1 MKPRTKLETK
11 IVELSSTLPPLSDTQ
26 RVWAIKNVYSG
37 LGYRA
42 TAQKIWCSCCG
53 LIIDLPNNKKEQTC
67 HYCGAKLTIEEKR
80 KRVERYKDYF
90 TILTTCKGFQVVRQ
104 FVIERSVKKGSLPSV
119 EIWEVIQNWIDAK
132 GKEIIMARP
141 TTMSYN
147 WYDLWDYSKPLSIK
161 KCKQSSSY
169 YVNKYE
175 EKAKFIYPVKRIIPR
190 LKTHGYL
197 GKDVNLPL
205 NELFKLL
212 LSDHEAECLMK
223 NKQFSLLRYKWSRG
237 CGEYRLPFQHS
248 IRIATKHKYIIEDAS
263 MWLDYLEALDA
274 LGIDIH
280 NPKYVCPKDLTS
292 AHDYYMAKKKK
303 LQEKLDKQRRIEQ
316 TKRNEADYLNAKS
329 KFFGICFGND
339 NIVIT
344 AIKSVAEMME
354 EGDVMHHCVFHGGY
368 YKKDDSLILSAKD
381 KTGKRIETIE
391 VNLKTYKVVQS
402 RGVCNQNTPHHEE
415 ILRLMEKN
423 MNKIIEVA

>member
-1 MKPRTKLETK
+1 MKPRTKLEAK
-11 IVELSSTLPPLSDTQ
+11 IVELSSSLPPLSDTQ

-42 TAQKIWCSCCG
+42 TAQKIWCSSCG

-67 HYCGAKLTIEEKR
+67 PYCGAKLTIEENR

-90 TILTTCKGFQVVRQ
+90 TIITTCKGFQVVRQ

-119 EIWEVIQNWIDAK
+119 EIWEVVQNWIDAK
-132 GKEIIMARP
+132 GKETIMARP

-147 WYDLWDYSKPLSIK
+147 WYDLWDYSKPMSIK
-161 KCKQSSSY
+161 KCHNSYSY
-169 YVNKYE
+169 YANKYE
-175 EKAKFIYPVKRIIPR
+175 EKSKFVYPVKKIIPK
-190 LKTHGYL
+190 LKTHGYM
-197 GKDVNLPL
+197 GKDANLPL

-212 LSDHEAECLMK
+212 LSDHEAECLAK
-223 NKQFSLLRYKWSRG
+223 NKQFSLLRYKWSKGSR
-237 CGEYRLPFQHS
+237 EYGLPFQHS
-248 IRIATKHKYIIEDAS
+248 IRIATKHKYIIKDAS
-263 MWLDYLEALDA
+263 IWFDYLEALDM
-274 LGIDIH
+274 LGQDTH
-280 NPKYVCPKDLTS
+280 NPQIICPKDLQS
-292 AHDYYMAKKKK
+292 AHDYYIDKKTR
-303 LQEKLDKQRRIEQ
+303 LQEKLDRQRKREQAKQ
-316 TKRNEADYLNAKS
+316 NEADYLNAKS

-354 EGDVMHHCVFHGGY
+354 EGNAMHHCVFDGGY

-402 RGVCNQNTPHHEE
+402 RGVCNQSTPHHEE

>member
-1 MKPRTKLETK
+1 MKPRTKLEARV
-11 IVELSSTLPPLSDTQ
+11 VELSSSLPHLSDAQ
-26 RVWAIKNVYSG
+26 RAWAIKTVYSG

-42 TAQKIWCSCCG
+42 TSQKIWCSCCG
-53 LIIDLPNNKKEQTC
+53 LVFDLLNENKNQVC
-67 HYCGAKLTIEEKR
+67 PYCGAKLTIEEKR

-90 TILTTCKGFQVVRQ
+90 TIITTCQEFQVVRQ
-104 FVIERSVKKGSLPSV
+104 YVIERSVKKGTLPNV
-119 EIWEVIQNWIDAK
+119 DIIEVVQNWISSK
-132 GKEIIMARP
+132 GKEIIIARP

-147 WYDLWDYSKPLSIK
+147 WYDLWDYSKPMSLK

-175 EKAKFIYPVKRIIPR
+175 EKSKYVYPVKRIIPM
-190 LKTHGYL
+190 LKTHGYF
-197 GKDVNLPL
+197 GKDINMPQ

-212 LSDHEAECLMK
+212 LSYHEAECLAK
-223 NKQFSLLRYKWSRG
+223 NKQFSLLRYKWG
-237 CGEYRLPFQHS
+237 KGYGEYGLPFQHS
-248 IRIATKHKYIIEDAS
+248 IRIATRHKYIIKDAS
-263 MWLDYLEALDA
+263 MWFDYLEALDA
-274 LGIDIH
+274 LGIDTH

-303 LQEKLDKQRRIEQ
+303 LDKKLEEQ
-316 TKRNEADYLNAKS
+316 KKREQARENEVEYLNAKG

-339 NIVIT
+339 NIIIS

-354 EGDVMHHCVFHGGY
+354 EGDAMHHCVFHGGY
-368 YKKDDSLILSAKD
+368 YKKADSLILSAKD
-381 KTGKRIETIE
+381 KDGKRIETIE
-391 VNLKTYKVVQS
+391 VNLNTYKVVQS